1 MQSPLALDAP
11 WCVGVDLTHREDAL
25 RVDPSYAFQQQLV
38 PLTLVTTHASYK
50 FELTLPV
57 HLLDR

>member
-1 MQSPLALDAP
+1 MRRQLALDAP
-11 WCVGVDLTHREDAL
+11 WYVGADLTHHEDAL
-25 RVDPSYAFQQQLV
+25 RVDLFYAFQQQLV
-38 PLTLVTTHASYK
+38 PLTLVRARASYK